1 MSKLNLRAQLTEQI
15 KNQVNLTPKNPADLV
30 GQGTSIIRL
39 KVADVLAYEGNP
51 RNEEN
56 PQFNEIKDSIRERG
70 LDAIL
75 TVLKRPGSDT
85 YILAKGGK
93 TRLKALQELALEDP
107 KKFEEQDFK
116 IIKYVSEADLLAS
129 HLVENLQR
137 SDMTFW
143 DTARGIV
150 KMRETLTQEKGPLS
164 TAQFQSELKKM
175 GVIVDA
181 TLPNDSAF
189 ACEFFSSLGIYAQ
202 GLTRNDIRKTLRPQ
216 HSKLSDMWAKHPGH
230 TLEVFDVHYKDWMSM
245 YEAQFDAY
253 DVVELENFLESECAN
268 ALNYELSQ
276 LQNLLTVAHK
286 SEHKNKSIKQ
296 LLNLIQVQEIAFVS
310 TKNAFENDLNQESTV
325 DEPTDAMVVGR
336 SSSSF
341 TEQGKN
347 WNENQDHA
355 EVENSDT
362 DGDED
367 TNETEELEE
376 DDAESIVLTPGVQ
389 RLTERLSQPKDKP
402 GFAGIPGLSVSDGSD
417 LEIQP
422 PIIVAAVNRFIEASK
437 TNLGDYVVI
446 DEDAKY
452 GFYVE
457 LPSADNIIPREDFQ
471 TREAWCLLAV
481 LSGQIYE
488 PDSFPESEFKTL
500 LTTDEENFTRVAF
513 ERMGG
518 LFWDAP
524 WFLNCL
530 VNKKKPL
537 YYPLHKLFTV
547 IRERESFEV

>member
-15 KNQVNLTPKNPADLV
+15 NNKMTLTAKNPADLV

-39 KVADVLAYEGNP
+39 KVADVVAYEGNP

-56 PQFNEIKDSIRERG
+56 PQFNEIKESIRERG

-93 TRLKALQELALEDP
+93 TRLKALQELALEEP

-116 IIKYVSEADLLAS
+116 ITRYVSEADLLAS

-150 KMRETLTQEKGPLS
+150 KMRETIIQEQGKPVS
-164 TAQFQSELKKM
+164 KPEFQSELKKM
-175 GVIVDA
+175 GIVVDVS
-181 TLPNDSAF
+181 LPNECTF
-189 ACEFFSSLGIYAQ
+189 ACEYLSGLGVYAQ
-202 GLTRNDIRKTLRPQ
+202 GITRNDVRKTLRPQ
-216 HSKLSDMWAKHPGH
+216 YTKLSELWARHPGH
-230 TLEVFDVHYKDWMSM
+230 TVEVFDVHYKDWTSM

-253 DVVELENFLESECAN
+253 DVTQLEEFLVSECAN
-268 ALNYELSQ
+268 ALSYELIQ
-276 LQNLLTVAHK
+276 LQNLLSVANK
-286 SEHKNKSIKQ
+286 TEHKNKSIEQ
-296 LLNLIQVQEIAFVS
+296 LLALIQVQELPVVHQEAQVEQSSYEDSNVEANFTQNEVPAVEPNSYPSTGYVS
-310 TKNAFENDLNQESTV
+310 F
-325 DEPTDAMVVGR
+325 
-336 SSSSF
+336 
-341 TEQGKN
+341 
-347 WNENQDHA
+347 A
-355 EVENSDT
+355 EVDDPEID
-362 DGDED
+362 D
-367 TNETEELEE
+367 EEL
-376 DDAESIVLTPGVQ
+376 ANLESIGKTPGMQ
-389 RLTERLSQPKDKP
+389 RLTERLSQPKEIP

-437 TNLGDYVVI
+437 SNLGDYVVI
-446 DEDAKY
+446 NEDAKY

-457 LPSADNIIPREDFQ
+457 FPSADNKIPREDFQ

-481 LSGQIYE
+481 MSGQLYE
-488 PDSFPESEFKTL
+488 PDSFPDSEFKTL
-500 LTTDEENFTRVAF
+500 LTTDDEGFTRVAF

-518 LFWDAP
+518 LFWDAS

-530 VNKKKPL
+530 LNKKRPL
-537 YYPLHKLFTV
+537 YYPLNKLFSV

>member
-1 MSKLNLRAQLTEQI
+1 MSKPNLRAQLTEQI
-15 KNQVNLTPKNPADLV
+15 NNKMTLTAKNPADLV

-56 PQFNEIKDSIRERG
+56 PQFNEIKESIRERG

-93 TRLKALQELALEDP
+93 TRLKALQELALEEP

-116 IIKYVSEADLLAS
+116 ITRYVSEADLLAS

-164 TAQFQSELKKM
+164 TAQFQTELKKM
-175 GVIVDA
+175 GVVVDA
-181 TLPNDSAF
+181 TLPNDSSF
-189 ACEFFSSLGIYAQ
+189 ACEYLEGLGAYSQSIA
-202 GLTRNDIRKTLRPQ
+202 RDHIRKVLRPQ
-216 HSKLSDMWAKHPGH
+216 HTKLSDIWKKHPGY
-230 TLEVFDVHYKDWMSM
+230 TTEVFDVHYSDWMSM
-245 YEAQFDAY
+245 FQAQFDAY
-253 DVVELENFLESECAN
+253 DVAQLEQFIESECAN
-268 ALNYELSQ
+268 ALNYELIQ
-276 LQNLLTVAHK
+276 LQNLLVVANK
-286 SEHKNKSIKQ
+286 AEHKNKSIEQ
-296 LLNLIQVQEIAFVS
+296 LLDLIQVQELPVIHQEAQVEQPSYEHSNFKPEFIQNEEPVVEPNSYSNTGYVS
-310 TKNAFENDLNQESTV
+310 FSEVDDPEIDDEESANL
-325 DEPTDAMVVGR
+325 ESVG
-336 SSSSF
+336 
-341 TEQGKN
+341 K
-347 WNENQDHA
+347 
-355 EVENSDT
+355 
-362 DGDED
+362 
-367 TNETEELEE
+367 
-376 DDAESIVLTPGVQ
+376 TPGME
-389 RLTERLSQPKDKP
+389 RLTERLSQPKEKP

-422 PIIVAAVNRFIEASK
+422 PIIVAAVNRLIEASK
-437 TNLGDYVVI
+437 SNLADYLVI

-452 GFYVE
+452 GFYME
-457 LPSADNIIPREDFQ
+457 FPPADNAIAREDFQ
-471 TREAWCLLAV
+471 TREVWCLLVV

-488 PDSFPESEFKTL
+488 PDSFPDSEFKTL
-500 LTTDEENFTRVAF
+500 LTADGEEFTRVAV

-518 LFWDAP
+518 FFWDAP

-530 VNKKKPL
+530 VNKKKPF
-537 YYPLHKLFTV
+537 YYPLNKLFNA
-547 IRERESFEV
+547 IKERESFEG